1 MHSIG
6 MEDVWDAL
14 PIMFG
19 LSAIMILI
27 VFLAMWW
34 VFKVFKEKDRL
45 DTEHKNSQNIKKDD

>member
-14 PIMFG
+14 PIMLG

-45 DTEHKNSQNIKKDD
+45 DTEHKNNQNIKKGD